1 MKWIAVC
8 IFPKHS
14 LLKCAVQYFMD
25 RGQYL
30 RCHIFLISHLA
41 VQYGNRFRAEFC
53 QLHVSE
59 SRENVVLNQRHMI
72 GICGIGPMSP
82 PIKLYILLK
91 KLHQI
96 IGMIL

>member
-1 MKWIAVC
+1 
-8 IFPKHS
+8 
-14 LLKCAVQYFMD
+14 MD

-30 RCHIFLISHLA
+30 RCYIFLISHLA

-59 SRENVVLNQRHMI
+59 SRENVVLNQSHMI
-72 GICGIGPMSP
+72 GIRGIGPLNP

-91 KLHQI
+91 QLRQI
-96 IGMIL
+96 VGIAL